1 MEPGIAAHLGSG
13 TGHRDKGRGHTE
25 DAEISIST
33 NARDTSRG
41 HCKNWGTKMPLILAA
56 ASHAPSVTVH
66 LGKSL
71 TKPSESVVI
80 IIAITLLGAAPALLM
95 MLTAFPRIVV
105 VLAITRNALGLNT
118 IPPNQ
123 VIIGLAIFLSLFV
136 MGPTLSKMNHVGLQ
150 PYLHGKKNATQA
162 YRAAEVPLKSWM
174 LAQTRTGDLALFTTE
189 SHPHSKPKK
198 SPRTP
203 KNVSLREL
211 IPAFIISELESAFII
226 GFVIFIPFLVI
237 DLIVS
242 ATLMSM
248 GIVMLPP
255 TLISLPFKVLLFVMV
270 DGWALLSQSLL
281 ASFR

>member
-1 MEPGIAAHLGSG
+1 MRL
-13 TGHRDKGRGHTE
+13 
-25 DAEISIST
+25 
-33 NARDTSRG
+33 
-41 HCKNWGTKMPLILAA
+41 MLAA

-80 IIAITLLGAAPALLM
+80 IIVITLLGAAPALLM

-123 VIIGLAIFLSLFV
+123 VIVGLAIFLSLFV
-136 MGPTLSKMNHVGLQ
+136 MGPTLSKMNQVGLQ
-150 PYLHGKKNATQA
+150 PYLHGKKTATEA
-162 YRAAEVPLKSWM
+162 YRSAEAPLKSWM
-174 LAQTRTGDLALFTTE
+174 LAQTRTNDLALFTAETQ
-189 SHPHSKPKK
+189 HGSKALAG
-198 SPRTP
+198 PRTP
-203 KNVSLREL
+203 KNVSLRAL

-226 GFVIFIPFLVI
+226 GFVIFIPFLII

-242 ATLMSM
+242 STLMSM

-255 TLISLPFKVLLFVMV
+255 TLISLPFKLLLFVLV
-270 DGWALLSQSLL
+270 DGWVLLSQSLL
-281 ASFR
+281 TSFR